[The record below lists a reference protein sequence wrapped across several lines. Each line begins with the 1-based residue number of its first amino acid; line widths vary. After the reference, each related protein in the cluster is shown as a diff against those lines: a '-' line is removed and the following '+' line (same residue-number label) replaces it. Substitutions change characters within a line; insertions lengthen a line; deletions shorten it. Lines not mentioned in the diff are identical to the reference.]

1 MKVEHIDK
9 EDLAALEVL
18 SEATIMET
26 LKRRYLQDKIYTYI
40 GDILVAI
47 NPYKRFPIYTQ
58 RVIKMYIGKRRNEVP
73 PHIFCISD
81 GAYMDMLTSKY
92 LEKKTIPLFAYQN

>member
-1 MKVEHIDK
+1 
-9 EDLAALEVL
+9 
-18 SEATIMET
+18 
-26 LKRRYLQDKIYTYI
+26 
-40 GDILVAI
+40 VAI

-81 GAYMDMLTSKY
+81 GAYMDMLTSK
-92 LEKKTIPLFAYQN
+92 LFLSKRAKILNKNPSTHPPVKGKKKESLGSMQLPPIGSQSLVVRPNLVR

>member
-1 MKVEHIDK
+1 
-9 EDLAALEVL
+9 
-18 SEATIMET
+18 
-26 LKRRYLQDKIYTYI
+26 
-40 GDILVAI
+40 VAI

-81 GAYMDMLTSKY
+81 GAYMDMLTSK
-92 LEKKTIPLFAYQN
+92 LFLSKRAKILNKNPSTHPPVKERKRILGLYAAPTNRQPEFGRQTKLGPTTGLTSCS